1 MTAEPS
7 TRRDELGMLL
17 PLGDDIFESGFYFGQ
32 YDPKIDDESRLHL
45 PKEMVDLLRAHSV
58 QNLYR
63 CPDPTGERF
72 VLCPEADWPTFVEA
86 VKKHFAESPDS
97 EKALRFLCSGTAA
110 GIDCQGR
117 IRITKACLD
126 HAKIQV
132 GQRVN
137 MLGVGK
143 WYEVSGR

>member
-1 MTAEPS
+1 MMAEPS
-7 TRRDELGMLL
+7 IGEHEREMLL
-17 PLGDDIFESGFYFGQ
+17 PLDADIFESGFYFGQ

-45 PKEMVDLLRAHSV
+45 PKEVVDLLREHGV
-58 QNLYR
+58 RNLYR

-72 VLCPEADWPTFVEA
+72 ILCPGAHWPTFVEA
-86 VKKHFAESPDS
+86 VKKLFAESPDLG
-97 EKALRFLCSGTAA
+97 KAVRFLCSGTAA
-110 GIDCQGR
+110 WVDLQGR

-126 HAKIQV
+126 HAKIKV

>member
-1 MTAEPS
+1 MMAEPS
-7 TRRDELGMLL
+7 TGKHECEMLL
-17 PLGDDIFESGFYFGQ
+17 PLGDDIFESGFYFGR

-45 PKEMVDLLRAHSV
+45 PKEIVDLLREHSV
-58 QNLYR
+58 QNLCR

-86 VKKHFAESPDS
+86 VKKLFAESPDLG
-97 EKALRFLCSGTAA
+97 KAVRFLCSGTAA
-110 GIDCQGR
+110 GVDRQGR

-126 HAKIQV
+126 HAKIEV
-132 GQRVN
+132 GQRVD